1 MSNNGRQM
9 WRSSIVRRR
18 PFIALKEMSKFG
30 MDFSFLERVLRR
42 EGVAL
47 RSSVEL
53 DGGGGKYNK

>member
-1 MSNNGRQM
+1 M
-9 WRSSIVRRR
+9 RRR

-53 DGGGGKYNK
+53 DGREGKYNKEKTDPQSHKN